1 MGIFLILTA
10 MISNSKFSFALHHGA
25 SPPMAT
31 LGVRSISIDHTI
43 EPKMPVI
50 GQDTQLTLHLTDGK
64 AGQKIQSVAYLI
76 TTSKDF
82 QLKP

>member
-10 MISNSKFSFALHHGA
+10 MISNSKPSFALRHGA
-25 SPPMAT
+25 LPPMVT
-31 LGVRSISIDHTI
+31 LGDRSISIDLTT

-64 AGQKIQSVAYLI
+64 AGQIIQRVTYLI
-76 TTSKDF
+76 KTSKDV